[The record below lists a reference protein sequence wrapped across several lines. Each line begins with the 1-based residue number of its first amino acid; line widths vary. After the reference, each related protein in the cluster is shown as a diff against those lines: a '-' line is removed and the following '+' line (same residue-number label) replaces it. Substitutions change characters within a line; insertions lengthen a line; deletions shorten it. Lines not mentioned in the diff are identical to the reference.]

1 MKKFILFLAALMV
14 GCTACEAQETQ
25 KKRPI
30 DNEAIQ
36 FAMSMGIGWNL
47 GNQMDA
53 HYNGCSY
60 EEGWGNKA
68 ATQQTFNGVAKAG
81 FKSVRIPVTWMG
93 HIGNAP
99 TYTIE
104 KGWMDR
110 VAELVDMAHKAGL
123 KVIINI
129 HHDGYG
135 AQDTPSK
142 GYHWIDLPAA
152 VADEEVNTRTKQ
164 ELTMVWLQIAQRF
177 ANYGEWLIFETLN
190 EIQDGGWGG
199 GANRTDGGA
208 QYRVLNEWNQV
219 CVNAIRAAGGYN
231 ETRYIGVPGYVTN
244 PDLTVEHLVLPEDV
258 VENRLMVAVHSYDPW
273 DFAGSAQYQEWGH
286 TGIDVVP
293 NSDENAYV
301 GMLNRLYNMYVRR
314 GIPVYFGEFGAV
326 RRTSPADE
334 PFRLYYFRYV
344 CKAMRDRRIPA
355 LYWDNGNSK
364 GGNDGFGVIDHRT
377 GKYIGSGEQAVRAMV
392 DSWENNDPAYT
403 LKAVYETAPA
413 STRTK
418 AEDKN
423 NNNTNHY

>member
-1 MKKFILFLAALMV
+1 MKKVLVLCLALLTGMV
-14 GCTACEAQETQ
+14 MNAQE
-25 KKRPI
+25 KKVRPM

-36 FAMSMGIGWNL
+36 FALSMGIGWNL

-60 EEGWGNKA
+60 ETGWGNKE

-81 FKSVRIPVTWMG
+81 FKTVRIPVTWMG
-93 HIGNAP
+93 HMGPAP

-123 KVIINI
+123 KVIVNI
-129 HHDGYG
+129 HHDGFG
-135 AQDTPSK
+135 AASK
-142 GYHWIDLPAA
+142 GFHWIDLPGA
-152 VADEEVNTRTKQ
+152 VADPEKNQRIKQ
-164 ELTMVWLQIAQRF
+164 QLTMVWLQIGQRF
-177 ANYGEWLIFETLN
+177 ANYGDWLIFETLN
-190 EIQDGGWGG
+190 EIQDGAWGG

-219 CVNAIRAAGGYN
+219 CVNAIRAAGGMN

-244 PDLTVEHLVLPEDV
+244 PDLTVENLVLPEDIV
-258 VENRLMVAVHSYDPW
+258 PNRLMVAVHSYDPW

-286 TGIDVVP
+286 TGVDVVP

-301 GMLNRLYNMYVRR
+301 GMLNRLFNMYVRR

-326 RRTSPADE
+326 RRTSAADE

-355 LYWDNGNSK
+355 IYWDNGNGK
-364 GGNDGFGVIDHRT
+364 PGNDGFGVINHAT
-377 GKYIGSGEQAVRAMV
+377 GKYIGTGEQAVRAMV
-392 DSWENNDPAYT
+392 DSWENNDPNYT
-403 LKAVYETAPA
+403 LQSVYNTAPV
-413 STRTK
+413 SGRK
-418 AEDKN
+418 
-423 NNNTNHY
+423 

>member
-1 MKKFILFLAALMV
+1 MKKISAVLLALLTVCAV
-14 GCTACEAQETQ
+14 SVAQE
-25 KKRPI
+25 KRQRPM
-30 DNEAIQ
+30 DNEAVQ
-36 FAMSMGIGWNL
+36 FCMSMGIGWNL

-68 ATQQTFNGVAKAG
+68 ATQQTFNGVRKAG
-81 FKSVRIPVTWMG
+81 FRSVRIPVTWMG
-93 HIGNAP
+93 HIGAAP

-104 KGWMDR
+104 RAWLDR
-110 VAELVDMAHKAGL
+110 VAELAQMAHKAGL
-123 KVIINI
+123 IVIINI

-142 GYHWIDLPAA
+142 GFHWLDLPGAA
-152 VADEEVNTRTKQ
+152 ADEAVNQRIKQ

-177 ANYGEWLIFETLN
+177 QNDGEWLVFETLN

-219 CVNAIRAAGGYN
+219 CVNAIRAAGGQN
-231 ETRYIGVPGYVTN
+231 ETRYIGVPGYVCN
-244 PDLTVEHLVLPEDV
+244 PDLTVENLVLPEDV

-273 DFAGSAQYQEWGH
+273 DYAGSAEKNEWGH
-286 TGIDVVP
+286 TGVDVVEGA
-293 NSDENAYV
+293 DENAYV

-326 RRTSPADE
+326 RRTNPQDE
-334 PFRLYYFRYV
+334 AFRLYYFRYI
-344 CKAMRDRRIPA
+344 CKAMRDRRIAA

-364 GGNDGFGVIDHRT
+364 AGNDGFGVINHQT
-377 GKYIGSGEQAVRAMV
+377 GKFIGNGEQAVRAMV

-403 LKAVYETAPA
+403 LQSIYESAPQ
-413 STRTK
+413 SGRQPGDQHSGK
-418 AEDKN
+418 P
-423 NNNTNHY
+423 TNHYN

>member
-1 MKKFILFLAALMV
+1 MKKLSLLFIALIAALAV
-14 GCTACEAQETQ
+14 CEAQE
-25 KKRPI
+25 KKQRPM

-36 FAMSMGIGWNL
+36 FAMKMGIGWNL

-60 EEGWGNKA
+60 EDGWGNKI
-68 ATQQTFNGVAKAG
+68 ATQQTFDGVAKAG

-123 KVIINI
+123 IVIVNI

-135 AQDTPSK
+135 AKDTPSA
-142 GYHWIDLPAA
+142 GYHWLDLPGAA
-152 VADEEVNTRTKQ
+152 KDEELNPRINQ
-164 ELTMVWLQIAQRF
+164 ELTMVWLQIGQRF
-177 ANYGEWLIFETLN
+177 KYAGEWLVFETLN

-219 CVNAIRAAGGYN
+219 CVNAIRAAGGEN
-231 ETRYIGVPGYVTN
+231 ETRYIGVPGYVCN
-244 PDLTVEHLVLPEDV
+244 PDLTVENLVLPEDV
-258 VENRLMVAVHSYDPW
+258 VPNRLMVAVHSYDPW
-273 DFAGSAQYQEWGH
+273 DFAGSAAVQEWGH
-286 TGIDVVP
+286 TGVDVVQGAG
-293 NSDENAYV
+293 EEAYV
-301 GMLNRLYNMYVRR
+301 GMLNRLFNMYVRR

-326 RRTSPADE
+326 RRTAKEDE
-334 PFRLYYFRYV
+334 PFRLYYFRYI

-355 LYWDNGNSK
+355 LYWDNGNGK
-364 GGNDGFGVIDHRT
+364 PGNDGFGVINHAT
-377 GKYIGSGEQAVRAMV
+377 GKYIGTGEQAVRAMV
-392 DSWENNDPAYT
+392 DSWENNDPNYT
-403 LKAVYETAPA
+403 LKSVYDSAPE
-413 STRTK
+413 SSRK
-418 AEDKN
+418 GQHPQN
-423 NNNTNHY
+423 QQGHYN

>member
-1 MKKFILFLAALMV
+1 MKKLSVVFAVLLV
-14 GCTACEAQETQ
+14 GLVACQAQE
-25 KKRPI
+25 KKQRPM

-53 HYNGCSY
+53 HYDGCSY
-60 EEGWGNKA
+60 ETGWGNKA
-68 ATQQTFNGVAKAG
+68 ATQQTFNGLAKAG

-110 VAELVDMAHKAGL
+110 VDELVHMAHKAGL
-123 KVIINI
+123 IVIINI
-129 HHDGYG
+129 HHDGFG
-135 AQDTPSK
+135 AADTPSK
-142 GYHWIDLPAA
+142 GAHWIDLPAA
-152 VADEEVNTRTKQ
+152 VADEERNTLIKQ
-164 ELTMVWLQIAQRF
+164 ELTMVWLQIGKRF
-177 ANYGEWLIFETLN
+177 ANDGDWLVFETLN

-208 QYRVLNEWNQV
+208 QYKVLNEWNQV
-219 CVNAIRAAGGYN
+219 CVDAIRAAGGKN
-231 ETRYIGVPGYVTN
+231 ETRYIGVPGYVCN
-244 PDLTVEHLVLPEDV
+244 PELTVENLVLPTDV

-273 DFAGSAQYQEWGH
+273 DFAGSAAVQEWGH
-286 TGIDVVP
+286 TGVDVVQGVGE
-293 NSDENAYV
+293 DAYV
-301 GMLNRLYNMYVRR
+301 NMLNRLFNMYVRR

-326 RRTSPADE
+326 RRTSKDDE

-364 GGNDGFGVIDHRT
+364 AGNDGFGVIDHAT
-377 GKYIGSGEQAVRAMV
+377 GRYIGNGEQAVRAMV
-392 DSWENNDPAYT
+392 DSWENNDPNYT
-403 LKAVYETAPA
+403 LQSIYDSAPV
-413 STRTK
+413 SSRK
-418 AEDKN
+418 
-423 NNNTNHY
+423 

>member
-1 MKKFILFLAALMV
+1 MKKVSILFIALIAV
-14 GCTACEAQETQ
+14 LSACQAQE
-25 KKRPI
+25 KKQRPM

-36 FAMSMGIGWNL
+36 FCMSMGIGWNL

-81 FKSVRIPVTWMG
+81 FRSVRIPVTWMG

-104 KGWMDR
+104 RGWLDR
-110 VAELVDMAHKAGL
+110 VAELVEMAHKAGL
-123 KVIINI
+123 IVIINI
-129 HHDGYG
+129 HHDGFG
-135 AQDTPSK
+135 AADTPSK
-142 GYHWIDLPAA
+142 GFHWLDLPGA
-152 VADEEVNTRTKQ
+152 VADPEKNQRIKQ
-164 ELTMVWLQIAQRF
+164 QLTMVWLQIAQRF
-177 ANYGEWLIFETLN
+177 QNEGEYLVFETLN
-190 EIQDGGWGG
+190 EIQDGGWGA

-219 CVNAIRAAGGYN
+219 CVNAIRAAGGKN

-273 DFAGSAQYQEWGH
+273 DYAGSAQYQEWGH
-286 TGIDVVP
+286 TGVDVVP
-293 NSDENAYV
+293 GADENAYV
-301 GMLNRLYNMYVRR
+301 GMLNRLFNMYVRR

-326 RRTSPADE
+326 RRANQADE
-334 PFRLYYFRYV
+334 EFRLYYFRYV

-364 GGNDGFGVIDHRT
+364 AGNDGFGVIDHRT

-392 DSWENNDPAYT
+392 DSWENNDPSYT
-403 LKAVYETAPA
+403 LQSIYDSAPQ
-413 STRTK
+413 STRK
-418 AEDKN
+418 APENKT

>member
-1 MKKFILFLAALMV
+1 MKKLTILLAALMV
-14 GCTACEAQETQ
+14 GCTACEAQE
-25 KKRPI
+25 KKQRPM
-30 DNEAIQ
+30 DNDAVQ

-53 HYNGCSY
+53 HYGGCSY

-68 ATQQTFNGVAKAG
+68 ATQQTFNGVANAG

-93 HIGNAP
+93 HIGPAP

-104 KGWMDR
+104 KAWLDR

-123 KVIINI
+123 KAIINI
-129 HHDGYG
+129 HHDGFG
-135 AQDTPSK
+135 ASDTPSK
-142 GYHWIDLPAA
+142 GYHWIDLPGA
-152 VADEEVNTRTKQ
+152 VKSEETNQRIKQ
-164 ELTMVWLQIAQRF
+164 QLTMVWLQIGQRF
-177 ANYGEWLIFETLN
+177 ANYGDFLIFETLN

-199 GANRTDGGA
+199 GANRTDGGE

-219 CVNAIRAAGGYN
+219 CVNAIRAAGGMN
-231 ETRYIGVPGYVTN
+231 ETRYIGIPGYVTN
-244 PDLTVEHLVLPEDV
+244 PDLTVENLVLPEDV

-286 TGIDVVP
+286 TGKDVVP
-293 NSDENAYV
+293 GADENAYV

-326 RRTSPADE
+326 RRASSADE
-334 PFRLYYFRYV
+334 PFRLYYFRYI

-364 GGNDGFGVIDHRT
+364 GGNDGFGVINHQT
-377 GKYIGSGEQAVRAMV
+377 GKYIGNGEQAVRAMV

-403 LKAVYETAPA
+403 LQSVYDSAPQ
-413 STRTK
+413 SLRTQK
-418 AEDKN
+418 ENKQNTN
-423 NNNTNHY
+423 NNHY

>member
-1 MKKFILFLAALMV
+1 MRKQILLLVALM
-14 GCTACEAQETQ
+14 TAFVMNAQE
-25 KKRPI
+25 KKVRPM
-30 DNEAIQ
+30 DNEAVQ
-36 FAMSMGIGWNL
+36 FGMSMGIGWNL

-81 FKSVRIPVTWMG
+81 FRSVRIPVTWMG

-104 KGWMDR
+104 GGWLDR

-123 KVIINI
+123 IVIINI

-142 GYHWIDLPAA
+142 GYHWLDLPGAA
-152 VADEEVNTRTKQ
+152 KDEELNQRIKQ
-164 ELTMVWLQIAQRF
+164 ELTMVWLQIGKRF
-177 ANYGEWLIFETLN
+177 ANYGEWLVFETLN
-190 EIQDGGWGG
+190 EIQDGAWGG

-219 CVNAIRAAGGYN
+219 CVNAIRAAGGMN
-231 ETRYIGVPGYVTN
+231 ETRYIGVPGYVCN
-244 PDLTVEHLVLPEDV
+244 PDLTVENLVIPEDV
-258 VENRLMVAVHSYDPW
+258 TPNRIMVAVHSYDPW
-273 DFAGSAQYQEWGH
+273 DFAGSAAVQEWGH
-286 TGIDVVP
+286 TGVDVVEGA
-293 NSDENAYV
+293 DENAYI
-301 GMLNRLYNMYVRR
+301 GMLNRLFNMYIRR

-326 RRTSPADE
+326 RRASKEDE
-334 PFRLYYFRYV
+334 AFRLYYFRYI
-344 CKAMRDRRIPA
+344 CKAMRDRRMSA

-364 GGNDGFGVIDHRT
+364 AGNDGFGVIDHRT

-392 DSWENNDPAYT
+392 DSWENNDPNYT
-403 LKAVYETAPA
+403 LQSIYDSAPE
-413 STRTK
+413 SSRK
-418 AEDKN
+418 GQSPHKGEGHYN
-423 NNNTNHY
+423 NQ

>member
-1 MKKFILFLAALMV
+1 MRKLSLIIIALMAGLAV
-14 GCTACEAQETQ
+14 CQAQE
-25 KKRPI
+25 KKQRPM

-36 FAMSMGIGWNL
+36 FAMKMGIGWNL

-53 HYNGCSY
+53 HYDGCSY

-68 ATQQTFNGVAKAG
+68 ATQQTFNGLAKAG

-104 KGWMDR
+104 KGWLDR
-110 VAELVDMAHKAGL
+110 VAELVEMAHKAGL
-123 KVIINI
+123 IVIVNI

-135 AQDTPSK
+135 AKDTPSK
-142 GYHWIDLPAA
+142 GFHWLDLPGA
-152 VADEEVNTRTKQ
+152 VASEEKNQQIKQ

-177 ANYGEWLIFETLN
+177 KNTGEYLVFETLN

-219 CVNAIRAAGGYN
+219 AVNAIRAAGGMN
-231 ETRYIGVPGYVTN
+231 ETRYIGVPGYVCN
-244 PDLTVEHLVLPEDV
+244 PDLTVENLVIPEDV
-258 VENRLMVAVHSYDPW
+258 VPNRIMVAVHSYDPW
-273 DFAGSAQYQEWGH
+273 DFAGSAVKNEWGH
-286 TGIDVVP
+286 TGKDVV
-293 NSDENAYV
+293 EGAGEEAYV
-301 GMLNRLYNMYVRR
+301 GMLNRLFNMYVRR

-326 RRTSPADE
+326 RRTSKEDE
-334 PFRLYYFRYV
+334 PFRLYYMRYV

-364 GGNDGFGVIDHRT
+364 AGNDGFGVIDHRT
-377 GKYIGSGEQAVRAMV
+377 GKFIGSGEQTVRAMV
-392 DSWENNDPAYT
+392 DSWENNDPNYT
-403 LKAVYETAPA
+403 LKSIYDSAPE
-413 STRTK
+413 STRKDANSSKGTG
-418 AEDKN
+418 N
-423 NNNTNHY
+423 YN

>member
-1 MKKFILFLAALMV
+1 MAVILN
-14 GCTACEAQETQ
+14 CTAQE
-25 KKRPI
+25 KKARPM

-36 FAMSMGIGWNL
+36 FAMKMGIGWNL

-123 KVIINI
+123 IVIINI
-129 HHDGYG
+129 HHDGFG
-135 AQDTPSK
+135 AADTPSK

-152 VADEEVNTRTKQ
+152 VANEEVNQRIKQ
-164 ELTMVWLQIAQRF
+164 ELTMVWLQIGKRF
-177 ANYGEWLIFETLN
+177 ANYGEWLVFETLN

-219 CVNAIRAAGGYN
+219 CVNAIRAAGGMN
-231 ETRYIGVPGYVTN
+231 ETRYIGVPGYVCN
-244 PDLTVEHLVLPEDV
+244 PDLTVENLVLPEDI

-286 TGIDVVP
+286 TGVDVVP
-293 NSDENAYV
+293 GSDENSYV
-301 GMLNRLYNMYVRR
+301 GMLNRLFNMYVRR
-314 GIPVYFGEFGAV
+314 GVPVYFGEFGAV
-326 RRTSPADE
+326 RRASKEDE

-364 GGNDGFGVIDHRT
+364 AGNDGFGVINHQT
-377 GKYIGSGEQAVRAMV
+377 GKYIGNGEQAVRAMV
-392 DSWENNDPAYT
+392 DSWENNDPSYT
-403 LKAVYETAPA
+403 LKSVYDSAPV
-413 STRTK
+413 STRSASEHK
-418 AEDKN
+418 

>member
-1 MKKFILFLAALMV
+1 MKKISVLLLAL
-14 GCTACEAQETQ
+14 TAVLAVYAQE
-25 KKRPI
+25 KKVRPI

-104 KGWMDR
+104 AGWMDR

-142 GYHWIDLPAA
+142 GYHWLDLPGAA
-152 VADEEVNTRTKQ
+152 ADEEKNQRIKQ
-164 ELTMVWLQIAQRF
+164 ELTMVWLQIGKRF
-177 ANYGEWLIFETLN
+177 VNYGDWLIFETLN

-219 CVNAIRAAGGYN
+219 CVNAIRAAGGMN
-231 ETRYIGVPGYVTN
+231 QTRYIGVPGYVCN
-244 PDLTVEHLVLPEDV
+244 PDLTVENLVMPEDIV
-258 VENRLMVAVHSYDPW
+258 PNRIMVAVHSYDPW

-286 TGIDVVP
+286 TGVDVVP

-301 GMLNRLYNMYVRR
+301 GMLNRLFNMYVRR

-326 RRTSPADE
+326 RRASATDE

-355 LYWDNGNSK
+355 IYWDNGNSK

-377 GKYIGSGEQAVRAMV
+377 GKFIGSGEQTVRAMV
-392 DSWENNDPAYT
+392 DSWENNDPEYT
-403 LKAVYETAPA
+403 LQSIYDAAPTSFRTA
-413 STRTK
+413 
-418 AEDKN
+418 AEQKPD
-423 NNNTNHY
+423 TGNHY